1 VKGEVGGVT
10 AGMGEGPRA
19 HHGSRGDE
27 VSGDTAGLKVGKNSY
42 VHPSATIEGTVTIGD
57 WSWVAAGAMLKGD
70 ITIGDGTYIGERS
83 ILAGEIGVG
92 SHTRIQIG
100 VVIRGKNTIG
110 DHVNIYD
117 LVNIEGG
124 RPWGYHDS
132 KDESIIGDRG
142 WVNHGATMHG
152 SQIGK
157 EAAVGINT
165 ALDYNTVV
173 GRGAIVTNGSAT
185 SANTV
190 IPENSIAQGVPA
202 RVIKENITDQDR
214 IELMGLVPAEWV
226 MVEAD
231 GIMSFVRSQ
240 LEAMGRLEE

>member
-1 VKGEVGGVT
+1 MSET
-10 AGMGEGPRA
+10 RA
-19 HHGSRGDE
+19 D
-27 VSGDTAGLKVGKNSY
+27 LKIGKNSY
-42 VHPSATIEGTVTIGD
+42 VHPSAVVEGRVTIGE

-70 ITIGDGTYIGERS
+70 VTIGNGTYIGERS
-83 ILAGEIGVG
+83 MLSGEITVG
-92 SHTRIQIG
+92 GHTLIQMG

-110 DHVNIYD
+110 DYVNIYD

-124 RPWGYHDS
+124 RPWGHHDS
-132 KDESIIGDRG
+132 KDQSVIGNKG

-152 SQIGK
+152 SQIGE

-173 GRGAIVTNGSAT
+173 GKGAIVTNGSAT
-185 SANTV
+185 SVNTV
-190 IPENSIAQGVPA
+190 IPENCIAQGVPA
-202 RVIKENITDQDR
+202 EVVKENITDQER
-214 IELMGLVPAEWV
+214 IDLMGLVPAEWV

-240 LEAMGRLEE
+240 LEAMGRLEK